1 MCHYANDLLRA
12 FINHS
17 IVIYGKIFVV
27 YNVHALAHL
36 AQECLS
42 YGSLD
47 KFSAF
52 PYENFLKSLK
62 NSLKSDY
69 KPLQQAACRDLKK
82 QCQY

>member
-1 MCHYANDLLRA
+1 M
-12 FINHS
+12 F
-17 IVIYGKIFVV
+17 VI

-52 PYENFLKSLK
+52 PYENFLKSFK
-62 NSLKSDY
+62 NSLKSGY
-69 KPLQQAACRDLKK
+69 KPLQQAARRDLEKTVSISASSNK
-82 QCQY
+82 